1 MSLWTFCGHFACYK
15 CDSSPSLSLIPA
27 VNFQSFLI
35 RFELLLVKLTSMAD
49 LSRFFPIFTLLLLQL
64 SCSGIMTRLANAQAP
79 GQGSWCLPRPSTSDR
94 ELMANL
100 IHACNVVNCTAT
112 QQGGPCFYPD
122 TLINHASFAMNL
134 YYQKSGANYWN
145 CDFRKTAVIAVTDPS
160 YGECI
165 FEYAQ

>member
-1 MSLWTFCGHFACYK
+1 MHLM
-15 CDSSPSLSLIPA
+15 P
-27 VNFQSFLI
+27 I
-35 RFELLLVKLTSMAD
+35 RHYGEIIGLKAD
-49 LSRFFPIFTLLLLQL
+49 LSRFFPIFTLLLQL
-64 SCSGIMTRLANAQAP
+64 SSSGIMTRLANAQAP

-100 IHACNVVNCTAT
+100 IYACNVVNCTAT